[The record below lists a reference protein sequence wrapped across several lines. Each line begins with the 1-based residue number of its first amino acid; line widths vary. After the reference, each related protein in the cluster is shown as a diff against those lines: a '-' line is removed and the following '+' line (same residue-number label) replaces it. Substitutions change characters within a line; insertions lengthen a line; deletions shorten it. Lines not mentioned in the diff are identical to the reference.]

1 MAKKD
6 LPPDVAADT
15 VSVIYYCPV
24 CEGKHTFGIDYFT
37 EVGEPDAC
45 PNCGTKFEQADKILR
60 KPEDTDDDLENKRT
74 DLLQKRGQKVKVREK
89 PTDSKE
95 IKKQRVKELQDEIDR
110 LEGRDP
116 KEPNSIKLGP

>member
-6 LPPDVAADT
+6 LPPDVPADT
-15 VSVIYYCPV
+15 VSVIYHCPV
-24 CEGKHTFGIDYFT
+24 CSGKHTFGTDFFT

-74 DLLQKRGQKVKVREK
+74 DLLRKRGQKIPEREK
-89 PTDSKE
+89 PTDAKE
-95 IKKQRVKELQDEIDR
+95 IKRQRVKELQDEIDR

-116 KEPNSIKLGP
+116 KEPNAIKLGP